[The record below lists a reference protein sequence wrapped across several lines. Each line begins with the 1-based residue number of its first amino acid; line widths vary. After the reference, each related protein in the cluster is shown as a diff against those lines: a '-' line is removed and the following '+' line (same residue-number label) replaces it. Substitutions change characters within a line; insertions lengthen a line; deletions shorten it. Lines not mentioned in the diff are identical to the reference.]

1 MTEKEEEIR
10 DKTDEVKKYKSLDV
24 IAKSEGGEILI
35 DDLKQKIAD
44 NVNTLDNS
52 FLTISE
58 SQLRALCANLS
69 ALLGVLRLLTQAEKN
84 AKVKAEDLE
93 NLLEE
98 NKEE

>member
-24 IAKSEGGEILI
+24 ISKSEGGEILI

-44 NVNTLDNS
+44 NVNTLDIS

-58 SQLRALCANLS
+58 AQLRALCANLS

-84 AKVKAEDLE
+84 AKVKTEDLE
-93 NLLEE
+93 KLLEE